1 MESNEIEV
9 FHSNKTYY
17 YIIFG
22 FLAIVFIVMT
32 VSFSTLPPEMIIIG
46 LSVMLICAVIFI
58 PAGIIGYRRNVW
70 IRFVISDESIKVI
83 KPRKTLFDIAWS
95 EFDVIKLKILWRDLG
110 SLKPR
115 KMQRK
120 SNIFKIK
127 FLIEGIREPLK
138 EAKFNLRN
146 RSKAGQIADLIHE
159 YANKLGKKVIYK
171 QRGHKP

>member
-1 MESNEIEV
+1 MESNEFEV

-22 FLAIVFIVMT
+22 FLAIVFIIMT
-32 VSFSTLPPEMIIIG
+32 VSFSTLPPEMIIVG
-46 LSVMLICAVIFI
+46 LSVMLICAVIFV
-58 PAGIIGYRRNVW
+58 PAGIIGYRINAW
-70 IRFVISDESIKVI
+70 IRFVISDERIKVI
-83 KPRKTLFDIAWS
+83 KPRKSLLDIAWS
-95 EFDVIKLKILWRDLG
+95 EFNVIKLKLLWKDVG

-115 KMQRK
+115 SWQRK

-127 FLIEGIREPLK
+127 FLLEGEQEPIK

-171 QRGHKP
+171 QRGHRP

>member
-9 FHSNKTYY
+9 FQSNKTYY
-17 YIIFG
+17 YVIFG
-22 FLAIVFIVMT
+22 FLAIVFIVMA

-58 PAGIIGYRRNVW
+58 PAGIIGYRINAW

-83 KPRKTLFDIAWS
+83 KPRKSLIDIAWS
-95 EFDVIKLKILWRDLG
+95 EFNVIKLKTLWRDLG

-115 KMQRK
+115 SWQRK

-127 FLIEGIREPLK
+127 FLLEEGQEPIK
-138 EAKFNLRN
+138 DVKFNLRS
-146 RSKAGQIADLIHE
+146 RSKAGQIADLIHD
-159 YANKLGKKVIYK
+159 YANKLGKKVIHK
-171 QRGHKP
+171 QRGHRS